1 MSLPHPTS
9 LSDDRLAV
17 LQQFDSLA
25 MSELMDRA
33 ELMDRSDRK
42 FVFHRDL
49 LSAILLDCVAD
60 YHILEM
66 GGHRYFDY
74 DTEYYDTPDWQFYL
88 QHHRGK
94 ANRYK
99 VRRRT
104 YGSTGEEFI
113 ELKHKTH
120 KGNTQKIRVMGHSLE
135 SAQSLLLEHLGG
147 DIVQQLRA
155 SLCVQYQ
162 RITLLHKSKNEKVTL
177 DFSLRWSAPA
187 EASPET
193 EWTASNPQTFEN
205 IVIAEVKS
213 TNLHFNTFQQI
224 AKNRGIREGSLSKY
238 CMGCLTIYPTIKHNR
253 FKQTYQHILKLEH
266 A

>member
-1 MSLPHPTS
+1 
-9 LSDDRLAV
+9 
-17 LQQFDSLA
+17 
-25 MSELMDRA
+25 
-33 ELMDRSDRK
+33 MDRSDRK

-66 GGHRYFDY
+66 GGHRHFDY

-104 YGSTGEEFI
+104 YGRTGEEFI

-120 KGNTQKIRVMGHSLE
+120 KGNTQKIRVMGHSLA